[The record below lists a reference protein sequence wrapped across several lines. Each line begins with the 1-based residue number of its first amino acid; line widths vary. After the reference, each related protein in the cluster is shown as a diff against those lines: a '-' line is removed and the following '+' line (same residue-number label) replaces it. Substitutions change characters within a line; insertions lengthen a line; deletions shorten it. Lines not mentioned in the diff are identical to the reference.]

1 MAKPPPLP
9 PVPPRAKAKKTEPTK
24 PPPLPATA
32 RGKEAAQGKT
42 FKIALLRPNG
52 TYSEDELW
60 IIADFR
66 AGYTAKEVVRW
77 YRQTNPEKLGKGVR
91 VAVIED

>member
-9 PVPPRAKAKKTEPTK
+9 VQ
-24 PPPLPATA
+24 
-32 RGKEAAQGKT
+32 GKVKGNDQGKT
-42 FKIALLRPNG
+42 FRIALLRPNG
-52 TYSEDELW
+52 TYAEDELW

-66 AGYTAKEVVRW
+66 EGYTAKEVVRW
-77 YRQTNPEKLGKGVR
+77 YRQTNPEKTGRGVR

>member
-9 PVPPRAKAKKTEPTK
+9 VQAKAKGNE
-24 PPPLPATA
+24 
-32 RGKEAAQGKT
+32 QGKT
-42 FKIALLRPNG
+42 FKIALLRSDG
-52 TYSEDELW
+52 RYAEDELW

-66 AGYTAKEVVRW
+66 RSYTIKEVVRW
-77 YRQTNPEKLGKGVR
+77 YRETNPEKLGRGVR